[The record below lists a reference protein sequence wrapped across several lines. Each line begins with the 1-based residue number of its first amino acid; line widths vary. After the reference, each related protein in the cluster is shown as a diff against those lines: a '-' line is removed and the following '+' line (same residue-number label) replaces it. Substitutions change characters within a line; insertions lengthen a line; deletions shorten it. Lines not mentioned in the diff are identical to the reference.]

1 MEKEQK
7 IKVIRIIT
15 SIVLLMATYILAI
28 PEEIHIGLCA
38 IAYVIIGADI
48 VYAALRNLCKGQ
60 FLGESFLM
68 TIATVGAFV
77 IGEYPEAVAVMMFY
91 QIGELFSDIAVE
103 RSRASIAA
111 LMDIRPDYANIEK
124 EGSLTRVSPSDVPVG
139 SIIVVKPGEKI
150 PLDGK
155 IISGSTTLD
164 TAALTGESL
173 PREVSE
179 GDTVISGSLNL
190 TGVLHIRTSAIF
202 GESTVAKILDLVENA
217 DTGKAKSEKFITR
230 FARYYTPAVVA
241 VAALLAL
248 VPPLI
253 VGGEWLVWLN
263 RSLIF
268 LVISC
273 PCALVVSVPLTFFG
287 GIGGASRKGILVKSS
302 NYLEMMA
309 HIKTVVFDKTGTLTE
324 GNFSVTA
331 IYSQMMSEHELIEL
345 AALAESFSDH
355 PLSASIRD
363 ACNLPL
369 DKTRVTGYEN
379 IAGEG
384 VVAIID
390 NRKVYAGNEKLM
402 SRAGVSPQ
410 SCEKIGT
417 IVHVAVDSVYM
428 GHIVVSDNL
437 KPQSAETIARLKASG
452 VGKTIMLT
460 GDRSDVAKDIAGKVN
475 IDEFHAELLPIDK
488 VRFVEALRKEHAR
501 SPIAFVGDG
510 INDAPVIKLADIG
523 IAMGAVGSD
532 AAIEAADIVLMND
545 NPMNIVE
552 GMMIARKTLSI
563 VKQNIVF
570 AIGIKLLMLLLG
582 ALGVVNMWAAVFAD
596 VGVTILA
603 ILNALRSMRVSN
615 VLPHIGRSTSV

>member
-1 MEKEQK
+1 MEREQK

-15 SIVLLMATYILAI
+15 SIVLLMVAYTPAI

-60 FLGESFLM
+60 FFDENFLM
-68 TIATVGAFV
+68 TIATVGAFA
-77 IGEYPEAVAVMMFY
+77 IGEYPEAAAVMMFY

-111 LMDIRPDYANIEK
+111 LMDIRPDYVNIEK
-124 EGSLTRVSPSDVPVG
+124 EGNLTRVSPSDVPVG

-190 TGVLHIRTSAIF
+190 TGVLHIRTSGTF

-230 FARYYTPAVVA
+230 FAHYYTPAVVA

-273 PCALVVSVPLTFFG
+273 PCALVVSVPLTFFA
-287 GIGGASRKGILVKSS
+287 GIGGASKKGILVKSS

-309 HIKTVVFDKTGTLTE
+309 HIKTVVFDKTGTLTR

-331 IYSQMMSEHELIEL
+331 VHSQMLSEHELIEL

-379 IAGEG
+379 TAGEG
-384 VVAIID
+384 IMAIID

-402 SRAGVSPQ
+402 SRAGVTPRL
-410 SCEKIGT
+410 CKKTGT
-417 IVHVAVDSVYM
+417 IVHVAVDSIYM

-570 AIGIKLLMLLLG
+570 AIGIKLLILLLG
-582 ALGVVNMWAAVFAD
+582 ALGAVNMWAAVFAD

-603 ILNALRSMRVSN
+603 ILNALRSIRVRN
-615 VLPHIGRSTSV
+615 ALKQ